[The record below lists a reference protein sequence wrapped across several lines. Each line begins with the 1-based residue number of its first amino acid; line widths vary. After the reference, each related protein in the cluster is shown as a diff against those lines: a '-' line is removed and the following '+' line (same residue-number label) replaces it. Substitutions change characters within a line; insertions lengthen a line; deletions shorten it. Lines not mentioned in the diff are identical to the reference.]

1 MFELFRIAVG
11 NDNNVLILFDEQ
23 TKMPLFYP
31 LMYSIDR
38 LNLRSVSTQESTLRA
53 IKFFYNFWLCTR
65 QKKQKS
71 LLKQRHNSNFQDE
84 SDHAKL

>member
-31 LMYSIDR
+31 LMYSI
-38 LNLRSVSTQESTLRA
+38 E
-53 IKFFYNFWLCTR
+53 
-65 QKKQKS
+65 
-71 LLKQRHNSNFQDE
+71 
-84 SDHAKL
+84 